1 MIDLKPHKFSPR
13 QATRV
18 SLPRAARSLAPS
30 AMAQLARQ
38 REALAGGALE
48 GQYGGEGLGDA
59 KAAEKGRP
67 VATPV
72 NLVPAASAVEATA
85 GNKKHDD
92 DDEKG
97 SAVHGSLLAKSN

>member
-1 MIDLKPHKFSPR
+1 
-13 QATRV
+13 
-18 SLPRAARSLAPS
+18 
-30 AMAQLARQ
+30 MAQFARQ

-48 GQYGGEGLGDA
+48 RQYGGEGLGEDSA
-59 KAAEKGRP
+59 NSTGFAATTLEPTNKNPKLPRVERP

-97 SAVHGSLLAKSN
+97 SGVHGSLLAKSN